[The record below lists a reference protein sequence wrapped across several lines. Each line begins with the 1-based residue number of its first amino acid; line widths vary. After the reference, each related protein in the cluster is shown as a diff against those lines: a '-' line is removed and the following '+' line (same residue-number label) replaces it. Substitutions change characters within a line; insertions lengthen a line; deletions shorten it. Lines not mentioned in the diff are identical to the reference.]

1 MEIQF
6 TKQEVEKILLDYA
19 NKMIEGYGFN
29 EVIGGSYRELPSSV
43 KLIKVEASNEHS
55 VS

>member
-1 MEIQF
+1 MMKIQF

-29 EVIGGSYRELPSSV
+29 QVIGGSYRNLPESVELV
-43 KLIKVEASNEHS
+43 KIEEDKE
-55 VS
+55 